1 MPADAL
7 ATLEARVSAG
17 IVLTSLLKSPEHQQ
31 AWHLLCTRI
40 VWLSGVYGPFPHI
53 APILCPSMWKRK
65 KWIIFMCLM
74 DFECA
79 KTWWHHQMKTFSA
92 LLAICAGNSPV
103 TRHKGQWRVALI
115 FFLYAPGWVN
125 NREAGDLRRHRD
137 HYDIVIRRKAHSQA
151 VPLCRTD
158 KYCSRVHLIYL
169 GQAKSKI
176 WFIQNVNISYNL

>member
-1 MPADAL
+1 MAFAVYKD
-7 ATLEARVSAG
+7 S
-17 IVLTSLLKSPEHQQ
+17 LTIWRLWAFYPYCSN
-31 AWHLLCTRI
+31 
-40 VWLSGVYGPFPHI
+40 FM
-53 APILCPSMWKRK
+53 CPSMWKRK

-74 DFECA
+74 DFECV
-79 KTWWHHQMKTFSA
+79 KTWWHHQMKSFSA

-115 FFLYAPGWVN
+115 FSLICSWLSKQSWGWWF
-125 NREAGDLRRHRD
+125 EMPSW

-158 KYCSRVHLIYL
+158 KYCSTVHLIYL